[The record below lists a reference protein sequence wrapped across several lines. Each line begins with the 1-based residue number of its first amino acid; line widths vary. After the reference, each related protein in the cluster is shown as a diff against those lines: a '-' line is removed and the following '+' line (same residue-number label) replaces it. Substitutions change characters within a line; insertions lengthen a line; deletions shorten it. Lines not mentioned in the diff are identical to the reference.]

1 MALRPFGRYLTDP
14 LSYLMDY
21 HTHFTGVVNGRP
33 TNVAAHCYLPES
45 VLRVWDGQNGRI
57 CDGA

>member
-33 TNVAAHCYLPES
+33 PKVPYLPES

-57 CDGA
+57 FDGA